1 MRYNNIE
8 KYRLKLISEVQ
19 QKRKNIIK
27 DMERNKKKS
36 RTKNDSISEDKSMEK
51 EINDMVERGTKTLEK
66 IRYIQKC
73 KIEAKIEKKLQRDM
87 IQLRRDK
94 KEKKIKE

>member
-8 KYRLKLISEVQ
+8 KYRHKLISEVQ

-27 DMERNKKKS
+27 EMERNKIKS

-73 KIEAKIEKKLQRDM
+73 KIEEKIEKKLQRDM
-87 IQLRRDK
+87 IQ
-94 KEKKIKE
+94 

>member
-73 KIEAKIEKKLQRDM
+73 KIEAKIEKKF
-87 IQLRRDK
+87 K
-94 KEKKIKE
+94 WK

>member
-8 KYRLKLISEVQ
+8 KYRYKLISEVQ

-27 DMERNKKKS
+27 EMERNKIKS

-87 IQLRRDK
+87 IQLRSDK